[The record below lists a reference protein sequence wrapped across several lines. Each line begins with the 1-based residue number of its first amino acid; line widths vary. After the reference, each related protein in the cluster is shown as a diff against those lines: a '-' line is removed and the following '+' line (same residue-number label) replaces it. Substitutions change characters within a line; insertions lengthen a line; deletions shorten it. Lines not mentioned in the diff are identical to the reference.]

1 MDAKDVRPGRGT
13 RTRGTS
19 ATTSHQEHVTNSAL
33 VPPRPGRQLVDE
45 YFIENRT
52 RLLDIAAF
60 LDRLDPAHVIAN
72 RAAEA
77 MGTELTPRQ
86 PHPAGIGVHYGLSL
100 LLMQDEGLNPILG
113 TSGRPADYPM
123 EAYFRGLIGHLV
135 LGATTHATPKLLDQ
149 VM

>member
-1 MDAKDVRPGRGT
+1 M
-13 RTRGTS
+13 
-19 ATTSHQEHVTNSAL
+19 TNSAL
-33 VPPRPGRQLVDE
+33 VPPRPGPQLVDE
-45 YFIENRT
+45 HFIENRT

-60 LDRLDPAHVIAN
+60 LDRLDPARVNAN

-100 LLMQDEGLNPILG
+100 FLMQDEGLNPILG
-113 TSGRPADYPM
+113 TSGRPTEYPM
-123 EAYFRGLIGHLV
+123 EAHFRGLIGQLV
-135 LGATTHATPKLLDQ
+135 LGATTHATLKLLDQ